1 MREKEQVEE
10 NNFKSFINYFLSIDT
25 HLLYIPTQNKGFV
38 ALMVTFL
45 HLLIRTTSGI
55 QCYGLLVCLNL
66 ETRLISVFLLCPQ
79 RCTTKKKAG
88 AAVCPR
94 TKTETEEKPGA
105 GSPPSL

>member
-1 MREKEQVEE
+1 
-10 NNFKSFINYFLSIDT
+10 
-25 HLLYIPTQNKGFV
+25 
-38 ALMVTFL
+38 MVTFL

-66 ETRLISVFLLCPQ
+66 ETRLLSVFLLRPQ
-79 RCTTKKKAG
+79 RCTAKKKAR

>member
-1 MREKEQVEE
+1 
-10 NNFKSFINYFLSIDT
+10 
-25 HLLYIPTQNKGFV
+25 
-38 ALMVTFL
+38 MVTFL

-66 ETRLISVFLLCPQ
+66 ETRLLSVFLFLLCPQ
-79 RCTTKKKAG
+79 RCTAKKKAR